1 MRALSTNRKNEPIQR
16 QELFAA
22 AGELLGLFLIFAVA
36 ITTRDV
42 FGDTVKA
49 VLIAL
54 TWIVGV
60 AGAAFGAATLIR
72 GLSSP
77 TSRAARLALG
87 AFMIFI
93 GLYSVIH
100 VSS

>member
-1 MRALSTNRKNEPIQR
+1 MRALSTHRRNEPIQR
-16 QELFAA
+16 QELVAA

-54 TWIVGV
+54 TWIVGIT
-60 AGAAFGAATLIR
+60 GAAFGVATLIR
-72 GLSSP
+72 GATNP
-77 TSRAARLALG
+77 TRRIARIALG